1 MIVYLTEKVWNAMG
15 WCPMEAPVRYPDI
28 TATQERQP
36 PDAAGSSS
44 PVALRSARFMRLA
57 WGVVILSWIVAIL
70 ALPHLPEVIPIH
82 WGLHGEPNGFA
93 DRFTG
98 MLGLPVIATIL
109 MAVLLVMPRFDSV
122 QVSLLPFRDSYA
134 IIIFATV
141 TIVFCIEVMTLAI
154 AMGAGLPVVT
164 IVSVLMGFLF
174 IVMGSLMPHIGRNT
188 TVGIRLPWTLKS
200 DEVWRRTHEYG
211 GKVYMASGVLVVL
224 GSLVSG
230 IWALALML
238 TVILGS
244 TLYICVWSYRLAKQ
258 MPSGKGDPA
267 GTGSS

>member
-1 MIVYLTEKVWNAMG
+1 MYLTETIWNAMG
-15 WCPMEAPVRYPDI
+15 WCPMEATIRYPD
-28 TATQERQP
+28 TKAPGERQN

-44 PVALRSARFMRLA
+44 PVARRSAQFMRLA
-57 WGVVILSWIVAIL
+57 WGIVILSWIVAIL

-98 MLGLPVIATIL
+98 MLGLPAITTIL
-109 MAVLLVMPRFDSV
+109 MAILLVMPRFDSV
-122 QVSLLPFRDSYA
+122 QVTLLPFRDSYA

-141 TIVFCIEVMTLAI
+141 TLVFCIEVMTLAI

-164 IVSVLMGFLF
+164 IISVLMGFLF

-211 GKVYMASGVLVVL
+211 GRVFVAAGALVVIGSLVAGIWAIALMLVVVL
-224 GSLVSG
+224 G
-230 IWALALML
+230 
-238 TVILGS
+238 T
-244 TLYICVWSYRLAKQ
+244 TLYVCIWSYRLAQ
-258 MPSGKGDPA
+258 RMSSVER
-267 GTGSS
+267 GSIS